1 MKGRLILLTDNVC
14 FSACLSVTEAFRKLG
29 AFHVGQT
36 TDAATQYT
44 AVREQYLP
52 GYSLFS
58 TLQAIDPSSPY
69 QAGPFEPQLAYD
81 GDIADTAALETWV
94 VETVL
99 PASQR

>member
-1 MKGRLILLTDNVC
+1 MRNRI
-14 FSACLSVTEAFRKLG
+14 
-29 AFHVGQT
+29 VGQT
-36 TDAATQYT
+36 TDAATHYT

-58 TLQAIDPSSPY
+58 TLRAIDPSSPY